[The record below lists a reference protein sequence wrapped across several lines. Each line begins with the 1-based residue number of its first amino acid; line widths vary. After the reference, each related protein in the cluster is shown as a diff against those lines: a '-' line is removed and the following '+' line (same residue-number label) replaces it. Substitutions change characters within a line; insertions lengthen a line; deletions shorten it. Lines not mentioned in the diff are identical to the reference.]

1 METGK
6 ADYTSL
12 SEEEW
17 KKRLTKEQYYVTR
30 QKGTERAFTGYV
42 TKWGCYSNSFCN
54 PLKLFIFFC
63 PPFLSTQTIIHWVHK
78 MQQNGAENILSVFF
92 IIYQGILEY

>member
-1 METGK
+1 VETGK

-30 QKGTERAFTGYV
+30 QKGTERAFTGYI
-42 TKWGCYSNSFCN
+42 TKWLLFKFFLQSTQIVNLLLPTIFIYSNYYS
-54 PLKLFIFFC
+54 LG
-63 PPFLSTQTIIHWVHK
+63 T
-78 MQQNGAENILSVFF
+78 
-92 IIYQGILEY
+92 